1 MKKLLITLLTSLFM
15 VPLVLIGQ
23 TSPTD
28 ALFEKYS
35 GQEGYTTV
43 HISQELFGMLSQI
56 DDQGDPKTKEMKD
69 AMGKLEFVRILM
81 LESCEDKAELNRFKD
96 ELKEF
101 EVKEFKELMIVK
113 EEGEE
118 VKFLAR
124 KNSDDVIE
132 ELLLVIDSD
141 DEAGFISIV
150 GLIDMNTISKLS
162 HTMGIQGMENLE
174 QLEEVENQ

>member
-1 MKKLLITLLTSLFM
+1 MKKLLITLLTSLFLI
-15 VPLVLIGQ
+15 PLVSNGQ

-28 ALFEKYS
+28 ELFEKYS
-35 GQEGYTTV
+35 GEEGYTTV
-43 HISQELFGMLSQI
+43 HISKELFGMLSQI

-69 AMGKLEFVRILM
+69 AMSQLEFVRILM
-81 LESCEDKAELNRFKD
+81 LEDCADASKLKSFKEEL
-96 ELKEF
+96 EQF
-101 EVKEFKELMIVK
+101 EVKDFKELMIVK
-113 EEGEE
+113 EQKEE

-124 KNSDDVIE
+124 QNSDDMIE

-150 GLIDMNTISKLS
+150 GIIDMNTISKLS

-174 QLEEVENQ
+174 ELEKK